1 MPNLKVSQNT
11 ARKELLALKQLPTKD
26 MTKTQYNIWERLVN
40 PDANGNR
47 LLDVYYDHIANY
59 QRDYLRNVNRYD
71 HFHKKVIPNL
81 LKYGNNLALI
91 NKELEGHLAYGE
103 AFRDYEANKK
113 HGIRNLDDLED
124 FYHYIGAKYFHEHPD
139 KKEMF
144 FKLFPSMDAPKIVPP
159 TLKAHVDEFLKNKAE
174 GKINIIN
181 NAGQVKAAQ
190 TTANKEKLIAKK
202 AKDNRPLTDNEL
214 EAVLYGNTINI
225 DDKHT
230 IKSTGLSLDKGGLFG
245 ILDNLMDNQ
254 DETNYKEIQNK
265 RFSIMV
271 DQIKDY
277 PNRIKKQIVQGII
290 NEEEGMED
298 FECVYNHE
306 QLNQYVSSLNK
317 NESYFKMSKTK
328 TLTEAFLDLIG
339 KRLDSDTL
347 KEDDSPADFATGINN
362 AVTSQSGVDTSS
374 ADTSSSSTTTDTS
387 NSSSDSSS
395 DFDYTPDTSG
405 DSSPDFGGITGPTGA
420 ATTPDDDSEASMAI
434 PQADYKVIDILVND
448 KDTSQVKVKI
458 QNTETKEIET
468 VDLSD
473 IDV

>member
-1 MPNLKVSQNT
+1 MPGLKVNQNT
-11 ARKELLALKQLPTKD
+11 ARRELLALKQLPTKD
-26 MTKTQYNIWERLVN
+26 MTVTQQNIWERLVN

-47 LLDVYYDHIANY
+47 LIDIYYDKISDY
-59 QRDYLRNVNRYD
+59 QRDYLRNVKRYNFFRD
-71 HFHKKVIPNL
+71 EVIPAFKVNPAFGQIGL
-81 LKYGNNLALI
+81 DSNFHDILEAYKQDGNNI
-91 NKELEGHLAYGE
+91 PVT
-103 AFRDYEANKK
+103 
-113 HGIRNLDDLED
+113 LED
-124 FYHYIGAKYFHEHPD
+124 VKKFYKYLSIDYFHEYPD
-139 KKEMF
+139 KKEQF
-144 FKLFPSMDAPKIVPP
+144 YKEHPKLDAQKIVPP
-159 TLKAHVDEFLKNKAE
+159 TLKAHVEEYLKNKAE
-174 GKINIIN
+174 GKINIIAN
-181 NAGQVKAAQ
+181 VSQVKAAQ
-190 TTANKEKLIAKK
+190 TAANKEKLIAKK

-214 EAVLYGNTINI
+214 EAILYGNTINV

-230 IKSTGLSLDKGGLFG
+230 IKSTGLNLDKGGLFG

-265 RFSIMV
+265 RFGIMV

-306 QLNQYVSSLNK
+306 QLNQYASSLNK
-317 NESYFKMSKTK
+317 NESYFKMPKTK

-387 NSSSDSSS
+387 SSSSNSSS
-395 DFDYTPDTSG
+395 DFDYAPDTPG

-420 ATTPDDDSEASMAI
+420 ATTPDDDSSTSMAI